1 MLREK
6 PLILFETIRRLLR
19 RGAIVNLRNVLK
31 KTHSADIAAILRHL
45 SAKERNSLFDLI
57 EDPERAAEVLS
68 ETDREVRIEI
78 IKEMPVERT
87 VEILRAM
94 SADDAADIIGSL
106 PEDLS
111 ASILEF
117 MKEEEHEEVE
127 ELLKYDE
134 DTAGGIMTPDF
145 FALPGETTIAE
156 AITALQKETA
166 AEMVFY
172 IYVVDEPGH
181 LIGVLSLRQ
190 LLMNPPEALLL
201 DIVVKDVLSVRT
213 DMDQEQVARIVARYN
228 ILAVPVVDEMNMI
241 VGIVTVD
248 DVIDVMRAEATED
261 ILKMAGATD
270 DGALSRS
277 TFKRARTRLPW
288 LFAAFLGGLVSIEII
303 KAFEETL
310 DRAWYLAAFI
320 PIILGMGGNIGNQS
334 LAMIIRGLATG
345 RVDLREIWKLILK
358 ETWVG
363 VSLGLVFGLLL
374 AGIARVQFADVP
386 LLGITVGGAILTN
399 MTIAAFLGT
408 FLPMFFEKINVDPAV
423 ASGPFVTTSMDIF
436 GILVLFA
443 WALILPS
450 AVA

>member
-6 PLILFETIRRLLR
+6 PLILFETVRRLLR
-19 RGAIVNLRNVLK
+19 RGASVNLKNVFK

-45 SAKERNSLFDLI
+45 SVKERSSLFDLL

-68 ETDREVRIEI
+68 ETDAEVRIEI
-78 IKEMPVERT
+78 IEGMTVERT

-94 SADDAADIIGSL
+94 SADDEADIIGSL

-111 ASILEF
+111 ASILDF
-117 MKEEEHEEVE
+117 MKEEDHEEVE

-134 DTAGGIMTPDF
+134 DTAGGIMTPDY
-145 FALPGETTIAE
+145 FALPGETTVAE
-156 AITALQKETA
+156 AIAALQKETE

-172 IYVVDEPGH
+172 IYVVDDPGH

-213 DMDQEQVARIVARYN
+213 DMDQEEVARIVARYN
-228 ILAVPVVDEMNMI
+228 ILAVPVVDEMNML

-248 DVIDVMRAEATED
+248 DVIDVIREEATED

-270 DGALSRS
+270 DDALSRS
-277 TFKRARTRLPW
+277 TIKRARTRLPW
-288 LFAAFLGGLVSIEII
+288 LFAAFFGGLVAIEII
-303 KAFEETL
+303 KSFEETL
-310 DRAWYLAAFI
+310 NRAWYLAAFI

-345 RVDLREIWKLILK
+345 RVDLRETWKLILK

-363 VSLGLVFGLLL
+363 MSLGL
-374 AGIARVQFADVP
+374 
-386 LLGITVGGAILTN
+386 
-399 MTIAAFLGT
+399 
-408 FLPMFFEKINVDPAV
+408 
-423 ASGPFVTTSMDIF
+423 
-436 GILVLFA
+436 
-443 WALILPS
+443 
-450 AVA
+450 